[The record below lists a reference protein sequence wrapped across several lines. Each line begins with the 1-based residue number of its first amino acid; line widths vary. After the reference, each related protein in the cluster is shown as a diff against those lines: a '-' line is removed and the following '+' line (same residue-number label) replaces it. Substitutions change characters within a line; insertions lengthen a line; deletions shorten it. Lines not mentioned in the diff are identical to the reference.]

1 MINESL
7 IAFQEMDVRITQMPA
22 TKVYGKSACEQK

>member
-7 IAFQEMDVRITQMPA
+7 IAFQEMDVRIAQMPA
-22 TKVYGKSACEQK
+22 TTVHGKCASEQK